1 MSQAKKF
8 LLFSVAVAVLVFFAL
23 AFAHQYEHSNHD
35 SSCAICHWLSNLA
48 IILPAVFLTLVC
60 LQNNRLNL
68 SDYPLTP
75 ELSSPTHFSRS
86 PPF

>member
-8 LLFSVAVAVLVFFAL
+8 LLLGIAGAVLVFFAL
-23 AFAHQYEHSNHD
+23 AFAHQDNHSNHD
-35 SSCAICHWLSNLA
+35 SSCTICHWVSNLA
-48 IILPAVFLTLVC
+48 FILPTVFLTLVC
-60 LQNNRLNL
+60 LQKNRVNL
-68 SDYPLTP
+68 PDYLLTP